1 MERTLRAV
9 FQRHFAGYA
18 EAHRLPLYIHRAAY
32 WLAHCRT
39 IALGGHMSRCPEGHV
54 SRAWYNSCHQRSCP
68 QCQAIATERW
78 LEAQKARLLT
88 CAHHHLIFT
97 IPHELNQLWSFNRV
111 AMARILFAAVR
122 DTLTELLGDAK
133 YLGARAAFILALHTW
148 GRSLVFHPHIHAL
161 VADGG
166 LGEDGAWKQ
175 PRRSHFL
182 PARVVMMLFRG
193 KLLAAIRDGLAGS
206 QLRLAP
212 NQSRERL
219 NSLLN
224 KLGRRKWNVR
234 LCTRYAHGAG
244 VAAYL
249 ARYLRGGPLKN
260 AQLTEVSRHHVGFV
274 YRPHGEEGERHTQQ
288 VLMRLPPDQFFARYL
303 AHVSPP
309 GLQSVRAYGL
319 YAHTQRERLDRARA
333 ELAQAPVEA
342 PAPLTPQ
349 AFLARFA
356 NAAAALHCPRCGR
369 ALISTPLPR
378 YATGPPNLLH

>member
-1 MERTLRAV
+1 
-9 FQRHFAGYA
+9 
-18 EAHRLPLYIHRAAY
+18 
-32 WLAHCRT
+32 
-39 IALGGHMSRCPEGHV
+39 
-54 SRAWYNSCHQRSCP
+54 
-68 QCQAIATERW
+68 
-78 LEAQKARLLT
+78 
-88 CAHHHLIFT
+88 
-97 IPHELNQLWSFNRV
+97 
-111 AMARILFAAVR
+111 
-122 DTLTELLGDAK
+122 
-133 YLGARAAFILALHTW
+133 
-148 GRSLVFHPHIHAL
+148 
-161 VADGG
+161 
-166 LGEDGAWKQ
+166 
-175 PRRSHFL
+175 
-182 PARVVMMLFRG
+182 
-193 KLLAAIRDGLAGS
+193 LLAAIKDALAQS
-206 QLRLAP
+206 RLRLAP

-244 VAAYL
+244 IAAYL

-303 AHVSPP
+303 AHVPPP